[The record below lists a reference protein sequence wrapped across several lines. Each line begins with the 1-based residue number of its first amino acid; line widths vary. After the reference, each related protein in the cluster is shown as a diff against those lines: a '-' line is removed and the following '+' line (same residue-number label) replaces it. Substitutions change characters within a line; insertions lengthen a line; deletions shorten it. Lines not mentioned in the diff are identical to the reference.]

1 MTSTTSTTT
10 ASADTRL
17 SPTMRRFFRALEAI
31 EWVGN
36 KLPHS
41 FWLFW
46 ILAAILAVVSAILA
60 TAGVEVTPPG
70 TDETV
75 AVKSMLTG
83 EGLAMV
89 FGTALENF
97 AGFAPLPIIFSVIIG
112 VAVAERSGVLSALLR
127 LTIVRLPARWVT
139 FSVAF
144 AGMIS
149 HVMFDAAFIVMLP
162 LAAMAFKAVGR
173 SPVLG
178 LMVAFG
184 SISAGYNASPL
195 VTPSDAILSSLSTE
209 AARIVDPDYTVSPL
223 GNYYWAIASSVVLS
237 IAVTLV
243 VEFALARRPDLD
255 ADVDAEGIE
264 PTTQLEVTAPERRAL
279 LLAFAAFLAF
289 AAVVVL
295 ALLPASSPLRGED
308 GGIIQSVVLKNI
320 AIFIGLAF
328 VILGVV
334 YGCLTREFTRAR
346 QIPESMADGIRTLAP
361 VLVLFFAI
369 SQFLAYFKWTGIGTI
384 IAVNGASFLQ
394 TAGMPPLLLFIVA
407 ILLISVMNII
417 ITSGSAMW
425 SLLAPILVPMF
436 MYLDIP
442 PETTQLVYRIADSC
456 TNAITPMSAYFIL
469 ALSMVQR
476 YRKSAGIGTVVS
488 FTLPLAMTLLV
499 TWVALFIVW
508 YLLGLPIGP
517 GVSIR

>member
-1 MTSTTSTTT
+1 
-10 ASADTRL
+10 
-17 SPTMRRFFRALEAI
+17 MRRFFRALEAI

-46 ILAAILAVVSAILA
+46 ILAAILAVMSAILA

-209 AARIVDPDYTVSPL
+209 AARIVDPEYTVSPL

-334 YGCLTREFTRAR
+334 YGYLTREFTRAR

-469 ALSMVQR
+469 ALGMVQR

-499 TWVALFIVW
+499 VWVALFIVW

-517 GVSIR
+517 GISIR